1 MEIVDS
7 RRLTGP
13 NLHTR
18 TPGAIAEVAPAP
30 GESLSEAIAAWRA
43 ALARMLFA
51 LGWSTS
57 QPFVR
62 VFTDGSGAAIG
73 FTAPLDALYAATEV
87 NEWAI
92 AEARNALAGTS
103 GAAFDDELARIRT
116 AIAEEVRPDVVAL
129 VDEADR
135 RGLPSLYD
143 EDGFTIGLG
152 IRSRTWPLDAVPT
165 PDAVPWAELGT
176 IPTVAV
182 TGTNGKTTCARWIA
196 RTLQL
201 AGIVAGNTST
211 DGVALDGRIIESG
224 DCTGPGAARRLLRR
238 TELELAVLEAARG
251 GLLRRGFALQ
261 RCDVALVTNIGDD
274 HLGEFGI
281 LDTDELARAKA
292 IVAELVHPGG
302 RVVLGADSEPVARLR
317 GRFTAPE
324 VWFSLV
330 PDNALV
336 LDHLDKGGE
345 AWWCED
351 QWIVH
356 GRGPQ
361 RDHVIATGEIE
372 LSLGGVA
379 RHNLANAL
387 AVCAVVD
394 ALGIPRAT
402 LVHAL
407 QQFGRD
413 PHDNPG
419 RLERYDL
426 GGVLVVLDFA
436 HNLDGLRRQA
446 EVIAALR
453 ARRSG
458 RFLVSFG
465 MAGDRTD
472 EMLSALAREIAA
484 MRPDRVIVRDE
495 PHYLRGR
502 ALGEVPAVLR
512 RAFVGAG
519 IPPSAIDEA
528 ADERAAVAHALAW
541 AKPGDTIAVFA
552 HTEREPLW

>member
-1 MEIVDS
+1 MDLLDS

-18 TPGAIAEVAPAP
+18 GAAAIAEVVGDDA
-30 GESLSEAIAAWRA
+30 EIDDWRR
-43 ALARMLFA
+43 ALARMLDA
-51 LGWSTS
+51 VGWTHA
-57 QPFVR
+57 QTFVR
-62 VFTDGSGAAIG
+62 RFSDGRGAAIG
-73 FTAPLDALYAATEV
+73 FTAPLDALYAATEI
-87 NEWAI
+87 NEHAI
-92 AEARNALAGTS
+92 AIAS
-103 GAAFDDELARIRT
+103 GEPRSFDDEVARIRA
-116 AIAEEVRPDVVAL
+116 AIATEARPDVMAL
-129 VDEADR
+129 IATADA

-143 EDGFTIGLG
+143 EDGITLGLG
-152 IRSRTWPLDAVPT
+152 KRSCTWPLDRVPR
-165 PDAVPWAELGT
+165 PGDVAWDRLGS

-196 RTLQL
+196 RAVQL
-201 AGIVAGNTST
+201 AGLVAGNTST
-211 DGVALDGRIIESG
+211 DGIALDGRIIESG

-238 TELELAVLEAARG
+238 TELDVAVLEAARG
-251 GLLRRGFALQ
+251 GLLRRGFVLPH
-261 RCDVALVTNIGDD
+261 CDVALITNVGDD

-281 LDTDELARAKA
+281 LAIDELARTKA
-292 IVAELVHPGG
+292 IIAERVPARG

-324 VWFSLV
+324 VWFSLA
-330 PDNALV
+330 PDNPLV
-336 LDHLDKGGE
+336 RDHLAQGGD
-345 AWWCED
+345 AWWCDGEYL
-351 QWIVH
+351 VH
-356 GRGPQ
+356 
-361 RDHVIATGEIE
+361 RDERVIATAEIE
-372 LSLGGVA
+372 LALGGVA

-394 ALGIPRAT
+394 ALGIDRAT

-453 ARRSG
+453 GQRPG

-465 MAGDRTD
+465 MAGDRSD
-472 EMLSALAREIAA
+472 EMLTALALEIAA

-502 ALGEVPAVLR
+502 APGEVPAVLR
-512 RAFVGAG
+512 RAFMGAG
-519 IPPSAIDEA
+519 VPASAIDDA
-528 ADERAAVAHALAW
+528 ADERAAVTRALAW
-541 AKPGDTIAVFA
+541 ATPGDTIAVFA